1 MGASASCE
9 RMLHVERAAGQGAIE
24 RLTPE
29 WEVLEQN
36 LRPRTP
42 FTSPLWHALW
52 WKHFSADSVWV
63 RDELFT
69 HTVRNEFGSLI
80 AVAPMML
87 TLRPAFGPLRV
98 RALQLLGADENVTEL
113 RTVISRPE
121 HMPEAL
127 ASLSDYFLA
136 TANRW
141 DWLQWG
147 GIPAEGPSRELLAR
161 GGRIQWGREV
171 PNFYLALPESWAQFR
186 SQLSRNMKEA
196 LRKCYNSLKRAGHE
210 FTFRVVSR
218 PDEAKAALETFF
230 ELHAE
235 RAQDPTLPFHPNV
248 FARQAARDFLLDF
261 GQRMAERGQL
271 RVFQLEIGG
280 EVVATRVGFVLGR
293 DLYLYYSGFRVAW
306 AKHSVMTTVVAEA
319 IKWAIEHGL
328 GGVDLSTGKDLSK
341 LRWRPVE
348 FVTVEG
354 VQSSPRRLRQLAAGA
369 YRQVAGHAT
378 PDSMLGRILS
388 SARRAKL

>member
-1 MGASASCE
+1 
-9 RMLHVERAAGQGAIE
+9 MLHVERAAGQGAIE
-24 RLTPE
+24 KLAPE
-29 WEVLEQN
+29 WELLEQS

-42 FTSPLWHALW
+42 FTSALWHTLW
-52 WKHFSADSVWV
+52 WKHFSADTVWV
-63 RDELFT
+63 RDELFI
-69 HTVRNEFGSLI
+69 HTVRNEFDSLI

-113 RTVISRPE
+113 RTVIARPE

-127 ASLSDYFLA
+127 ASLSGYFLA

-147 GIPAEGPSRELLAR
+147 GIPAEGPARELLER
-161 GGRIQWGREV
+161 GGNIQWGREV
-171 PNFYLALPESWAQFR
+171 PNFYLPLPQDWGRFK

-210 FTFRVVSR
+210 FTFQVVSH
-218 PDEAKAALETFF
+218 PDKAKAALETFF

-235 RAQDPTLPFHPNV
+235 RSQDPSLPLHANV
-248 FARQAARDFLLDF
+248 FARQVARDFLLEF
-261 GQRMAERGQL
+261 GQRMAERDQL

-280 EVVATRVGFVLGR
+280 KVVATRVGFVLGR

-306 AKHSVMTTVVAEA
+306 APHSVMTTVVAEA
-319 IKWAIEHGL
+319 IKWAIQQGL
-328 GGVDLSTGKDLSK
+328 RGVGLSTGKDASK
-341 LRWRPVE
+341 LRWRPME
-348 FVTVEG
+348 FVAVEG
-354 VQSSPRRLRQLAAGA
+354 IQSSPRRLRQLAAGA
-369 YRQVAGHAT
+369 YRRVAGCAT
-378 PDSMLGRILS
+378 PDSVLGRILS

>member
-1 MGASASCE
+1 
-9 RMLHVERAAGQGAIE
+9 MLRVERAAGHGAIE
-24 RLTPE
+24 QLASE
-29 WEVLEQN
+29 WQDLEQN
-36 LRPRTP
+36 LQPRTP
-42 FTSPLWHALW
+42 FTSPLWNDLW
-52 WKHFSADSVWV
+52 WKHFCADSAWV
-63 RDELFT
+63 RDELFI
-69 HTVRNEFGSLI
+69 HTVRNEFDTLI

-113 RTVISRPE
+113 RSVIARPDDL
-121 HMPEAL
+121 PEVL
-127 ASLSDYFLA
+127 ATLSDYFLA

-147 GIPAEGPSRELLAR
+147 GIPADGPSRELLQRA
-161 GGRIQWGREV
+161 GTIQWGRQI
-171 PNFYLALPESWAQFR
+171 PNYYLPLQGSWEEFK

-210 FTFRVVSR
+210 FAFRVISR
-218 PDEAKAALETFF
+218 PAEAKSALETFF

-235 RAQDPTLPFHPNV
+235 RSRATNLPFHANV
-248 FARQAARDFLLDF
+248 FARQVARDFLLEY
-261 GQRMAERGQL
+261 GQRMAERDQL
-271 RVFQLEIGG
+271 RIFQLVIGG

-293 DLYLYYSGFRVAW
+293 DLYLYYSGYRVAW
-306 AKHSVMTTVVAEA
+306 AGHSVMTTVVAETL
-319 IKWAIEHGL
+319 KWAFGQGL
-328 GGVDLSTGKDLSK
+328 GGVDLSTGRDLSK
-341 LRWRPVE
+341 LRWKPTE
-348 FVTVEG
+348 FVACEG

-378 PDSMLGRILS
+378 PNSMLGRLLS